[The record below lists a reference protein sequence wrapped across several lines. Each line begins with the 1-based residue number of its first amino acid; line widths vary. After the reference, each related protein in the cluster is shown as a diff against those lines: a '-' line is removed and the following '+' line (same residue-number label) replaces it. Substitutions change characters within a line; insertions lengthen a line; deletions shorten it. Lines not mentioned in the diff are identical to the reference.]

1 MGELVTGIGDEVILF
16 SALVVLSMLI
26 IVLWSRVRRVQ
37 SHGESQHR
45 VNNQLEFIS
54 FLLPS

>member
-16 SALVVLSMLI
+16 VGLIITSISI

-37 SHGESQHR
+37 SHGKQE
-45 VNNQLEFIS
+45 
-54 FLLPS
+54 